1 MKKKQTKIIPIDFM
15 YQIKH
20 KMECGNCGK
29 EIDADTGYF
38 CNNCGTQNDY
48 IIKTPEGYVI

>member
-1 MKKKQTKIIPIDFM
+1 MKKKQTKTIPIDFM

-20 KMECGNCGK
+20 KMKCDNCGK